1 MRATRLW
8 RQQQKQLLQACAAL
22 NGACPVASVPIATSA
37 WQQAAH
43 TQACIRI
50 QSSLSGVPS
59 RCEHA
64 MEHAHDTCI
73 RRFAT
78 SAEFSGGVFTENS
91 EKSSTQHLDDQ
102 EPDDKLMLLEAALGF
117 VVSLCRL

>member
-1 MRATRLW
+1 MRAIRLW

-22 NGACPVASVPIATSA
+22 NGACSLASVPTATSA
-37 WQQAAH
+37 WQHVAH
-43 TQACIRI
+43 TQACIHT

-64 MEHAHDTCI
+64 VGHAHDTCI
-73 RRFAT
+73 RRLAT
-78 SAEFSGGVFTENS
+78 SAEFSGGAFTENS
-91 EKSSTQHLDDQ
+91 EESSTQHLDDQ